1 MTFLSHLM
9 TLPLLFSTMSTNLI
23 FMTLSRYFHWTGLT
37 HNTHFMI
44 LRDLQ
49 IYFCRLSYVRIGCCL
64 IQRFSDNILDDF
76 HMIFFFFLRSDFPIM
91 VLTRLS
97 VTSELGD

>member
-1 MTFLSHLM
+1 MVMTFLSHLM

-49 IYFCRLSYVRIGCCL
+49 IYFCRLSYVRIGCSL

-76 HMIFFFFLRSDFPIM
+76 HMIFFLSEIRYSDHGIDETFGNI
-91 VLTRLS
+91 
-97 VTSELGD
+97 